1 MELSIVFPVL
11 NEEHKIAADI
21 DAAFAFLEQ
30 NRISGEVI
38 VVDDGS
44 TDNTSGVVANI
55 RVTGNK
61 PLFLLNYTP
70 NRGKG
75 YAVREG
81 VKAARGE
88 IIMFA
93 DSGNCIPLSN
103 VLPALEMIRK
113 RKSDIAHGSRL
124 LRGSVITVERKW
136 HRRVVSFAFRKFVK
150 FYAGLPGHLTDSQC
164 GLKLYRGTVAKEL
177 YAESRT
183 DGFLFDIEVILRAT
197 GKGYVIKEFPV
208 QWTPDPDTRL
218 RMLPLLLKVV
228 PGLERIKKMV
238 RQP

>member
-11 NEEHKIAADI
+11 NEEHKITADI

-44 TDNTSGVVANI
+44 TDNTSAVVAGI
-55 RVTGNK
+55 RETGNN
-61 PLFLLNYTP
+61 PLVLLNYTP

-75 YAVREG
+75 YAVRQG
-81 VKAARGE
+81 VKAARGD

-93 DSGNCIPLSN
+93 DSGNCIPFKN
-103 VLPALEMIRK
+103 ILPALEMIRE

-124 LRGSVITVERKW
+124 LKGSVITVEREW
-136 HRRVVSFAFRKFVK
+136 HRKAASFAFRKFVRL
-150 FYAGLPGHLTDSQC
+150 YAGLPGYLTDTQC
-164 GLKLYRGTVAKEL
+164 GLKIYRGEVAREL

-183 DGFLFDIEVILRAT
+183 DGFFFDIEIILRAV
-197 GKGYVIKEFPV
+197 GKGYMITEFPV

-218 RMLPLLLKVV
+218 RMFPLFLKIV
-228 PGLERIKKMV
+228 PGVGRIKKMV
-238 RQP
+238 RLP